1 MCGKPLFCLC
11 LIETCI
17 AICVLFE
24 GIPLRISSMVLKMFY
39 FLCAKGVSPAALL
52 RTLRLHFLASSYFF
66 YAGILF
72 RAFLCRRVL
81 FTVSGYIFFIVDKC
95 RTSRA
100 SCRGTA
106 CRALFL
112 RRRAEHRG
120 GKLQMH
126 LVGAPRCC
134 ALLQIMRAYFRGR
147 GSKIVIQPVKSPL
160 LIFYLNK
167 QTESVIIHSVPYGNA
182 LVVQWIGR

>member
-24 GIPLRISSMVLKMFY
+24 GIPLRLSSVVLKMFY

-81 FTVSGYIFFIVDKC
+81 FAVSGYIFY
-95 RTSRA
+95 
-100 SCRGTA
+100 RGQMSHITRVLQGHTT

-126 LVGAPRCC
+126 PVGAPRCC
-134 ALLQIMRAYFRGR
+134 ALIRSMCAYHRKLHKVR
-147 GSKIVIQPVKSPL
+147 SYDL
-160 LIFYLNK
+160 
-167 QTESVIIHSVPYGNA
+167 SVA
-182 LVVQWIGR
+182 